1 MKLKSESDVAQ
12 SCPTLCDSIDGSPLG
27 SPVPGI
33 LKARTQ
39 QKGAK
44 LESEGWKC
52 RKAQAQEE
60 KWKKKETMKD

>member
-1 MKLKSESDVAQ
+1 MVQLLLKLLQ

-27 SPVPGI
+27 SAVPGI